1 MMRSLESIN
10 LNGKI
15 IWTISEWRHD
25 IQHNDTKHNV
35 CQHNDIQRNY
45 KYNEDTQ
52 HNGRA
57 MLCWVSF
64 MLTVAYKPFMLSVIV
79 LNVVMLSVVVPSV
92 LPLTSI
98 LFYFW
103 TQWFA
108 LNAAHQQM
116 SEASKFGRNYIII
129 PLFFRRCPFRQVAEG
144 QRERDRTRPGRLLN
158 CAMKCKMWEG
168 RNSLRTVIPKHLL
181 TFGYYA
187 YGA

>member
-1 MMRSLESIN
+1 
-10 LNGKI
+10 
-15 IWTISEWRHD
+15 
-25 IQHNDTKHNV
+25 
-35 CQHNDIQRNY
+35 
-45 KYNEDTQ
+45 
-52 HNGRA
+52 
-57 MLCWVSF
+57 

-187 YGA
+187 YRPARIRLNHLRLHKCLFYGILIKRTSVKYELEFWPPDVSN